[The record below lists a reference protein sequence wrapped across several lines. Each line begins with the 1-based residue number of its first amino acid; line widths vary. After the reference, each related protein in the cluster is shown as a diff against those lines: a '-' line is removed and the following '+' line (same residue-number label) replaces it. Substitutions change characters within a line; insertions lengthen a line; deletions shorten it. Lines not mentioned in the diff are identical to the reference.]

1 MEKTHDGKQWYGF
14 TEDQVFGE
22 VMSDK
27 EICRYI
33 LQMLMPD
40 REIGEIYYPLKQEEI
55 KDPSHRKEKDIRLDI
70 LIEDEEH
77 NFYNLEMQTTDKK
90 DMGKRLRYYGS
101 QIDQRHTLKKGET
114 YKKLT
119 RITLIMFCTFDYKG
133 MPDGTGPVKR
143 WYRSLG
149 VVDRTDELN
158 DEKEEIIINSKGD
171 LASAPHDL
179 MPLVNLMEDNYDQLD
194 NLPNKKQQRIFDK
207 IRRIIADMNADPVW
221 RDKIMDF
228 ETRMAEE
235 REYGEEQGM
244 KRGVEQERKNGVRQA
259 INRDRKFGIPDSK
272 ILDALIED
280 YHDFFT
286 KAQLEQMMKEV

>member
-1 MEKTHDGKQWYGF
+1 MEKTHEETRWFGF

-22 VMSDK
+22 MMSDK

-40 REIGEIYYPLKQEEI
+40 RKIGEINYPLEQKEI

-70 LIEDEEH
+70 LVEDDQH
-77 NFYNLEMQTTDKK
+77 SFYDLEMQTTDKK

-119 RITLIMFCTFDYKG
+119 NVTLIMFCTFDYKG

-143 WYRSLG
+143 RYRSYG
-149 VVDRTDELN
+149 VEDRTDELN
-158 DEKEEIIINSKGD
+158 DGKEEIIINSKGD
-171 LASAPHDL
+171 LTKAAYDL
-179 MPLVNLMEDNYDQLD
+179 VPLVDLMEDRYDRLND
-194 NLPNKKQQRIFDK
+194 LPDKAQQKIFDK
-207 IRRIIADMNADPVW
+207 IRRIITDMNADPVW
-221 RDKIMDF
+221 RDKIMDL

-235 REYGEEQGM
+235 REYGKEQGIE
-244 KRGVEQERKNGVRQA
+244 KERKNGVRQA
-259 INRDRKFGIPDSK
+259 ISLGREFGIPDSK
-272 ILDALIED
+272 LLSALVD
-280 YHDFFT
+280 KYRDFFT
-286 KAQLEQMMKEV
+286 KAQLEQMMKEA